1 MPDTILH
8 RAVKG
13 KTDDRHGRLMPALRM
28 DARADRRG
36 RPGSILPDRFRD
48 RRACPKAPRV
58 VSGVATMAGR
68 SGRQPLPS

>member
-1 MPDTILH
+1 MPDRGLH

-13 KTDDRHGRLMPALRM
+13 KTDDRYGRLMPALRV
-28 DARADRRG
+28 DARADHRG
-36 RPGSILPDRFRD
+36 RPRAILPDRFRD

>member
-1 MPDTILH
+1 MPNRGLH

-13 KTDDRHGRLMPALRM
+13 KTDDRHGRLMPAFRV
-28 DARADRRG
+28 DARVDCRS